1 MSNTGETLINAIV
14 SNNYLMA
21 INNCHGIPA
30 QMSRAVYGK
39 TQDDSG
45 AGTAIENNRDMQKN
59 INIAL
64 GFSGANSETAVW
76 HFMIGPP
83 VHHFVVI
90 HSTSIRRRTDGST
103 PYLWPTRTGIRLVAM
118 FSIRRRR
125 LLR

>member
-45 AGTAIENNRDMQKN
+45 AGTAIENNRDMQR
-59 INIAL
+59 ISISRWGSL
-64 GFSGANSETAVW
+64 GRTRK
-76 HFMIGPP
+76 PP
-83 VHHFVVI
+83 F
-90 HSTSIRRRTDGST
+90 
-103 PYLWPTRTGIRLVAM
+103 GI
-118 FSIRRRR
+118 S
-125 LLR
+125 